1 MTDTPRKK
9 LSLSRK
15 PKPTTGASAA
25 ASDDGTG
32 TDRTEPV
39 KRSGKRRIVNTATKP
54 ASKPKQAANYDKSK
68 KRPSR
73 KNKKKALVSPSD
85 IKVEALNQRLKSFD
99 TWSTFKPLAMGIDKQ
114 LFQLVNDEAFAGA
127 SKKVVQK
134 LLRMHTHNPRY
145 LQGLSRGGVRY
156 YLDGKSAEPISDHQ
170 KQLALDTQ
178 SKRAGRAITK

>member
-134 LLRMHTHNPRY
+134 LLKMHTNHPRY

-156 YLDGKSAEPISDHQ
+156 NLDGKPADTVTEHQ
-170 KQLALDTQ
+170 QRLAVSMQ
-178 SKRAGRAITK
+178 ANNSGRIKK

>member
-25 ASDDGTG
+25 AADDGTG
-32 TDRTEPV
+32 TDSTNPV

-54 ASKPKQAANYDKSK
+54 ANKPKQAAHYDKSK
-68 KRPSR
+68 KRPPR

-85 IKVEALNQRLKSFD
+85 LRAQALDQRLKSFD
-99 TWSTFKPLAMGIDKQ
+99 VWSTYKPLALGIDKR

-134 LLRMHTHNPRY
+134 LLRMHTHHPRY
-145 LQGLSRGGVRY
+145 LQGLSRGGLRY
-156 YLDGKSAEPISDHQ
+156 SLDGAAAEAITEHQ
-170 KQLALDTQ
+170 QQLAVSFQEKQ
-178 SKRAGRAITK
+178 SGRATK